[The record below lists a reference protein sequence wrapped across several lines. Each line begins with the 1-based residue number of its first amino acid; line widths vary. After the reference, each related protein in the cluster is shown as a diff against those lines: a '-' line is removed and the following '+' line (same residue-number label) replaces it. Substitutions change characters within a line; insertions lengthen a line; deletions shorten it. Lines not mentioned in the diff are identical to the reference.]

1 MPAEGRA
8 QQNSG
13 LAKGNNATLEVGINI
28 GNKTNKDKRLS
39 QIMVKKT

>member
-28 GNKTNKDKRLS
+28 GNTNKDKRLS
-39 QIMVKKT
+39 QIYG